1 MVEKQNEI
9 EIAFALKIEGM
20 HCPNCEGVIE
30 RRFGALP
37 GVRRVEVNYRTGKA
51 EVGYEGSLSVSDLNN
66 AVEEEGYSARAW
78 TPQDDARS
86 RVGTRDVAEIGGILA
101 AFIGLLLVLQHFDL
115 MP

>member
-1 MVEKQNEI
+1 MRCERAFQPVRRHFRGIGHAATAVLQEDQAMVEKQNEI
-9 EIAFALKIEGM
+9 ERTFALKIEGM

-66 AVEEEGYSARAW
+66 AVEEEG
-78 TPQDDARS
+78 
-86 RVGTRDVAEIGGILA
+86 
-101 AFIGLLLVLQHFDL
+101 
-115 MP
+115 